1 MEAGDPRVI
10 YHAWQGSRGIV
21 SCTAHRRR
29 AAVSTGLPGRISNP
43 KNSCFCDRLSIV
55 TVEVVLLNNYTL
67 PNYERSFLKCT
78 PQNTIYANAQF
89 ITFEMNSLSLVIL
102 TSNRFNNI
110 AQSVC
115 IFLTNWSKNW
125 SSWNECLM
133 KVICSEDE
141 QEYKFEISHEW
152 MLRMIKLHIFVPFF
166 CDNRQIQFVAN
177 WGLMLDLDGVKPS
190 KWAFMWEISHCLLAV
205 WLRSS
210 IHWHHSCPTGQ
221 MWVRSG
227 LR

>member
-67 PNYERSFLKCT
+67 PNSECSFLKCT

-102 TSNRFNNI
+102 TSNRFNNMLSRFAFFWPI
-110 AQSVC
+110 DQKIGPHEMSASWKSFVQKM
-115 IFLTNWSKNW
+115 NKNT
-125 SSWNECLM
+125 SLKSHMNECYEWSNFIFSFLSS
-133 KVICSEDE
+133 VTTDRFNLWPIED
-141 QEYKFEISHEW
+141 
-152 MLRMIKLHIFVPFF
+152 
-166 CDNRQIQFVAN
+166 
-177 WGLMLDLDGVKPS
+177 
-190 KWAFMWEISHCLLAV
+190 
-205 WLRSS
+205 
-210 IHWHHSCPTGQ
+210 
-221 MWVRSG
+221 
-227 LR
+227 

>member
-110 AQSVC
+110 ALVGLHFFDQLIKKLV
-115 IFLTNWSKNW
+115 
-125 SSWNECLM
+125 LM
-133 KVICSEDE
+133 KWVPHESHLFRRWTRIQVWNLTWMNVKNDQTSYFRSFLLWQPTDSICGQLLINARFGWGEAVEVSL
-141 QEYKFEISHEW
+141 YVRNLSLLTGC
-152 MLRMIKLHIFVPFF
+152 MAA
-166 CDNRQIQFVAN
+166 IQHP
-177 WGLMLDLDGVKPS
+177 LTS
-190 KWAFMWEISHCLLAV
+190 
-205 WLRSS
+205 
-210 IHWHHSCPTGQ
+210 
-221 MWVRSG
+221 
-227 LR
+227 